1 MMSKLLN
8 KDKSTYFEFEKIA
21 NLELTNFAKYTGW
34 NNLIVIKINLKKDK
48 ILAHDFINSEV
59 SETYNKEKI
68 LVVVKGALKFSF
80 KKKEY
85 FLKEFDVVNFFAGE
99 YEIESQENTEAYLIS
114 AKDLTDQNKD
124 SIFFNF
130 KNDIKP
136 VDLWGGQ
143 CISRIY
149 AGENLNLVLFD
160 LKPGFQFND
169 KGHSNEQIT
178 WVVEG
183 EMDFYANKFEKKLN
197 RSNAVDIGRNHEH
210 GGISNGALGFDA
222 FYPKRDEEKYK
233 KNI

>member
-1 MMSKLLN
+1 MSKLLN
-8 KDKSTYFEFEKIA
+8 KNKSTYFEFEKIA

-34 NNLIVIKINLKKDK
+34 NNLIIVKINLKKDK
-48 ILAHDFINSEV
+48 ILAHDFINSEI

-85 FLKEFDVVNFFAGE
+85 FLKEFDVVNFFVGE

-114 AKDLTDQNKD
+114 AKDLTDQDKD

-183 EMDFYANKFEKKLN
+183 EMDFYANKLKKKLN
-197 RSNAVDIGRNHEH
+197 ISNAVDIGRNHEH

-222 FYPKRDEEKYK
+222 FYPKREEEKYK

>member
-1 MMSKLLN
+1 MSKLLN

-48 ILAHDFINSEV
+48 ILAHDFINSEI

-222 FYPKRDEEKYK
+222 FYPKREGEKYK

>member
-1 MMSKLLN
+1 MSKILN
-8 KDKSTYFEFEKIA
+8 KNKSTYFEFEKIA
-21 NLELTNFAKYTGW
+21 NLELTDFAKYTGW
-34 NNLIVIKINLKKDK
+34 NNLIIVKINLKKDK
-48 ILAHDFINSEV
+48 ILAHDFINSEI

-85 FLKEFDVVNFFAGE
+85 FLKEFDVVNFFTGE
-99 YEIESQENTEAYLIS
+99 YEIESQENTEAYLVS
-114 AKDLTDQNKD
+114 AKDLTDQDKD

-183 EMDFYANKFEKKLN
+183 EMDFYANKLKKKLN
-197 RSNAVDIGRNHEH
+197 ISNAVDIGRNHEH

-222 FYPKRDEEKYK
+222 FYPKREEEKYK

>member
-1 MMSKLLN
+1 MSKLLN

-48 ILAHDFINSEV
+48 ILAHDFINSEI

-222 FYPKRDEEKYK
+222 FYPKREEEKYK

>member
-1 MMSKLLN
+1 MSKILN
-8 KDKSTYFEFEKIA
+8 KNKSTYFEFEKIA

-34 NNLIVIKINLKKDK
+34 NNLIIVKINLKKDK
-48 ILAHDFINSEV
+48 ILAHDFINSEI

-85 FLKEFDVVNFFAGE
+85 FLKEFDVVNFFVGE

-114 AKDLTDQNKD
+114 AKDLTDQDKD

-183 EMDFYANKFEKKLN
+183 EMDFYANKLKKKLN
-197 RSNAVDIGRNHEH
+197 ISNAVDIGRNHEH

-222 FYPKRDEEKYK
+222 FYPKREEEKYK

>member
-1 MMSKLLN
+1 MSKLLN
-8 KDKSTYFEFEKIA
+8 KNKSTYFEFEKIA

-34 NNLIVIKINLKKDK
+34 NNLIIVKINLKKDK
-48 ILAHDFINSEV
+48 ILAHDFINSEI

-85 FLKEFDVVNFFAGE
+85 FLKEFDVVNFFVGE

-114 AKDLTDQNKD
+114 AKDLTDQDKD

-169 KGHSNEQIT
+169 KGHTNEQIT

-183 EMDFYANKFEKKLN
+183 EMDFYANKLKKKLN
-197 RSNAVDIGRNHEH
+197 ISNAVDIGRNHEH

-222 FYPKRDEEKYK
+222 FYPKREEEKYK

>member
-1 MMSKLLN
+1 MSKILN
-8 KDKSTYFEFEKIA
+8 KNKSTYFEFEKIA
-21 NLELTNFAKYTGW
+21 NLELTDFAKYTGW
-34 NNLIVIKINLKKDK
+34 NNLIIVKINLKKDK
-48 ILAHDFINSEV
+48 ILAHDFINSEI

-85 FLKEFDVVNFFAGE
+85 FLKEFDVVNFFVGE

-114 AKDLTDQNKD
+114 AKDLTDQDKD

-183 EMDFYANKFEKKLN
+183 EMDFYANKLKKKLN
-197 RSNAVDIGRNHEH
+197 ISNAVDIGRNHEH
-210 GGISNGALGFDA
+210 GGISNGALGFDS
-222 FYPKRDEEKYK
+222 FYPKREEEKYK

>member
-1 MMSKLLN
+1 MSKILN
-8 KDKSTYFEFEKIA
+8 KNKSTYFEFEKIA
-21 NLELTNFAKYTGW
+21 NLELTDFAKYTGW
-34 NNLIVIKINLKKDK
+34 NNLIIVKINLKKDK
-48 ILAHDFINSEV
+48 ILAHDFINSEI

-85 FLKEFDVVNFFAGE
+85 FLKEFDVVNFFVGE

-114 AKDLTDQNKD
+114 AKDLTDQDKD

-183 EMDFYANKFEKKLN
+183 EMDFYANKLKKKLN
-197 RSNAVDIGRNHEH
+197 ISNAVDIGRNHEH

-222 FYPKRDEEKYK
+222 FYPKREEEKYK

>member
-1 MMSKLLN
+1 MSKLLN
-8 KDKSTYFEFEKIA
+8 KNKSTYFEFEKIA

-34 NNLIVIKINLKKDK
+34 NNLIIVKINLKKDK
-48 ILAHDFINSEV
+48 ILAHDFINSEI

-85 FLKEFDVVNFFAGE
+85 FLKEFDVVNFFVGE

-114 AKDLTDQNKD
+114 AKDLTDQDKD

-149 AGENLNLVLFD
+149 AGENLDLVLFD

-183 EMDFYANKFEKKLN
+183 EMDFYANKLKKKLN
-197 RSNAVDIGRNHEH
+197 ISNAVDIGRNHEH

-222 FYPKRDEEKYK
+222 FYPKREEEKYK